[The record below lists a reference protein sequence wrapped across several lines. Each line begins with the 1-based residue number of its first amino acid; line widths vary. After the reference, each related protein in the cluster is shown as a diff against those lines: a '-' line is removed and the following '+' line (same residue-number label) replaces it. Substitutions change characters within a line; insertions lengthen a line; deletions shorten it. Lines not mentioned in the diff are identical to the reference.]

1 MNLIK
6 ITRIKK
12 GMNVEKLESDQKPN
26 NGQVSVI
33 KCAKCQQIN
42 MLSNAKI

>member
-12 GMNVEKLESDQKPN
+12 GLNFQKLENQKEELNPAISL
-26 NGQVSVI
+26 QVI
-33 KCAKCQQIN
+33 KCPKC
-42 MLSNAKI
+42 A